1 MDRIRVGRQS
11 ATPSLKL
18 CLCVFWI
25 ILSVAISSAMNVQHA
40 VAATGNAADGGA
52 DNRSAFSDVHAW
64 HWHAGTVA
72 RAHAAGILGGYPD
85 GTFRPNHL
93 VTCGE
98 FLRMTMSC
106 TPDSSGPLAL
116 REGAPFQDGA
126 AAFLAKARAE
136 ETEPNTRSHWAL
148 PYYEEGLHRGLFTGA
163 DIHKAALDYPISR
176 QVMALVY
183 SRLMEELDGVRF
195 ARNEQGTVP
204 KAPFTDVGDR
214 SAYEYPIAVT
224 AAVGLLT
231 GYPDGSFR
239 PESFLTRAEAA
250 AAFVRLVDLA
260 DEAGRG
266 GVQTP
271 PPETPSPESPPA
283 PASPAPGSGEP
294 DVSIADVGESIC
306 FAYLDQF
313 LASVRFEGSA
323 GNYRYRFD
331 APALPEGYRNMISVA
346 FYSPD
351 GQKILAQ
358 YGHWTREASA
368 HSVVVPMPAL
378 RSLSE
383 LGMAYM
389 EIGIQHLVE
398 RNMHGYTMTYKLG
411 EGNNLRIQHLMR
423 ETGVVLTEHYPGVLS
438 NTFVWK

>member
-25 ILSVAISSAMNVQHA
+25 VLSVAISSAVSVQQ
-40 VAATGNAADGGA
+40 VTAADVDAG
-52 DNRSAFSDVHAW
+52 NRPAFSDVHAW

-93 VTCGE
+93 VSCGE

-116 REGAPFQDGA
+116 REGAPFQDGV
-126 AAFLAKARAE
+126 AAFLTKARAE
-136 ETEPNTRSHWAL
+136 ETEPNTLSHWAL

-346 FYSPD
+346 FYSPT

>member
-11 ATPSLKL
+11 AAPSLKL

-25 ILSVAISSAMNVQHA
+25 VLSVAISSAVSVQQ
-40 VAATGNAADGGA
+40 VTAADGDAG
-52 DNRSAFSDVHAW
+52 NRSVFSDVHAW
-64 HWHAGTVA
+64 HWHAGIVA

-93 VTCGE
+93 VSCGE

-106 TPDSSGPLAL
+106 APDSSGLSSS
-116 REGAPFQDGA
+116 Q
-126 AAFLAKARAE
+126 
-136 ETEPNTRSHWAL
+136 ETPPHWAL

-163 DIHKAALDYPISR
+163 DIQKAALDYPISR

-214 SAYEYPIAVT
+214 SAYEYPIAMT

-260 DEAGRG
+260 DEAGSG
-266 GVQTP
+266 GMQTP
-271 PPETPSPESPPA
+271 PPEPPSPESPHA

-346 FYSPD
+346 FYSPT

-358 YGHWTREASA
+358 YGHWTRESSA

-378 RSLSE
+378 RSPAD
-383 LGMAYM
+383 LGTVLM
-389 EIGIQHLVE
+389 EISTENLATG
-398 RNMHGYTMTYKLG
+398 NMLGYTLTHKI
-411 EGNNLRIQHLMR
+411 ETGNNLRVQHLMDATR
-423 ETGVVLTEHYPGVLS
+423 VVLTEHYPGVLS
-438 NTFVWK
+438 NTFTWK